1 MIAVRCPQVTAG
13 RGERLL
19 TERSIRGLVAVPGGW
34 LLTVA
39 CPCGQTHEVAIEKVA
54 AAAA

>member
-19 TERSIRGLVAVPGGW
+19 TERSVRGLVAVPGGW

-39 CPCGQTHEVAIEKVA
+39 CPCGQQHHVPVERT
-54 AAAA
+54 